1 MKKAKILLLFLGAI
15 ILASCSNSDE
25 LIIPSAEGRQA
36 EFNATIGK
44 VKTRASGTN
53 WDAND
58 AIGIY
63 ALGTGKA
70 LSTANIYDKKS
81 NVKYITAAAGA
92 NGNFVAESKA
102 KAIILPGD
110 GAKLD
115 FIAYYP
121 YHTNITADYKY
132 EFNVATQT
140 NPASIDLLYAK
151 ATGASKA
158 KASVPLAFNH
168 KLSLVTIDL
177 KTSEDVSKVKLDQ
190 AVVKIKNA
198 IVNGAMNL
206 ADGTVTA
213 GTTKQDVSPVVS
225 YQTTPNT
232 AKAVA
237 ILVPGQKMAEI
248 KVEITLANGKIYE
261 WTPPAYTLTS
271 GTASTYTLS
280 LTSGGVQAQGSGTI
294 NNWGSGTTG
303 NGEVDPKPA
312 SAFSVDKQTI
322 TLTSATGSE
331 TVNITATDATL
342 TWTTASNQNWL
353 TLDKANGTG
362 SSALALN
369 VTENTTGADRNA
381 TVTITPT
388 TGTAITIAVT
398 QKKVVTAANV
408 SELFISEYVEGSS
421 NNKYIEI
428 YNGTGTSVDL
438 SQYSLKKQTNGAGNY
453 ASAYN
458 LTGTLANGEVIVLA
472 NNSASIYTGTVTKA
486 GAVMSFNGND
496 AVALFKGAT
505 KIDEV
510 GIFNDVS
517 NWGKD
522 TTLRR
527 KSSVT
532 SPNATYNVAEWDKS
546 AKDDVSGLGS
556 HTMN

>member
-1 MKKAKILLLFLGAI
+1 MKKAKIMLLFLGAI

-36 EFNATIGK
+36 KFHATIGK
-44 VKTRASGTN
+44 VKTRASGTK

-70 LSTANIYDKKS
+70 LSTANIYDNKS
-81 NVKYITAAAGA
+81 NVKYITATAGTD
-92 NGNFVAESKA
+92 GNFVAESKA
-102 KAIILPGD
+102 KAIVLPED

-121 YHTNITADYKY
+121 HHTNITADYKY
-132 EFNVATQT
+132 EFNVGTQT

-158 KASVPLAFNH
+158 QASVPLAFNH

-198 IVNGAMNL
+198 IVNGAMSL
-206 ADGTVTA
+206 VDGTVTA
-213 GTTKQDVSPVVS
+213 GTTKQDISLLVS

-232 AKAVA
+232 AKAGA

-303 NGEVDPKPA
+303 SGEVDPKPT
-312 SAFSVDKQTI
+312 STFSVDKQTI
-322 TLTSATGSE
+322 TLNSVAGNE

-342 TWTTASNQNWL
+342 TWTAASNQTWL

-362 SSALALN
+362 SSALALTI
-369 VTENTTGADRNA
+369 TENTTGADRNA
-381 TVTITPT
+381 TVTITPA

-398 QKKVVTAANV
+398 QKKVVTAAKGTKENPYTV
-408 SELFISEYVEGSS
+408 AEAIANQGKKGVWVKAFIVGYATSGT
-421 NNKYIEI
+421 N
-428 YNGTGTSVDL
+428 YN
-438 SQYSLKKQTNGAGNY
+438 
-453 ASAYN
+453 
-458 LTGTLANGEVIVLA
+458 
-472 NNSASIYTGTVTKA
+472 YTA
-486 GAVMSFNGND
+486 GATASSTNIVIAATANETNNANAMPVQLSSGSAARSNLNLKGNP
-496 AVALFKGAT
+496 AMHKKEVLLKGNLEAY
-505 KIDEV
+505 
-510 GIFNDVS
+510 F
-517 NWGKD
+517 
-522 TTLRR
+522 R
-527 KSSVT
+527 K
-532 SPNATYNVAEWDKS
+532 P
-546 AKDDVSGLGS
+546 GLKGVKEYQVL
-556 HTMN
+556 